1 MKHLN
6 PEATKVFN
14 AIIALLG
21 EQGHIKLDN
30 APDTFMP
37 LSVEFLYETSIGK
50 VYSLTHWAGPY
61 NGDLCRDPDCT
72 FLMGGDGISPME
84 FQQDLA
90 GYYVE
95 AAVVENGQLR
105 VADQRQYN
113 ELVAFCELWLRNI
126 AEQQRL
132 SV

>member
-6 PEATKVFN
+6 ADAAKVFK
-14 AIIALLG
+14 AIIALMG
-21 EQGHIKLDN
+21 EKDHIKLDN

-37 LSVEFLYETSIGK
+37 LTVEFLYETSIGK

-72 FLMGGDGISPME
+72 FLLGADGISPME

-90 GYYVE
+90 NYYVE
-95 AAVVENGQLR
+95 ASVVENGRLVVR
-105 VADQRQYN
+105 DMRQYN